1 MSTGKVTP
9 LSDRFDAR
17 LLSLYSRGVQD
28 RMPQGFHDAGQSYSF
43 CYYDLIE
50 VQQVKIGA
58 GPVLKDA
65 YLLSQKECCA
75 KKQGLGSSR
84 SLVAVM
90 DIGAEDSSIG
100 YTKRDI
106 DTFWSQE
113 QDFQLFFVSMLN
125 LANTEDLES
134 TLKAIKEYFRDI
146 PHLAYITF
154 DHCDIILFCRGDSFQ
169 EYARRIFKLYYASEK
184 GLGDAITLYSFP
196 DCQRPPKTEER
207 FAALIRVGVKD
218 YLARELFY
226 KMLDKFEKEN
236 NYAALSK
243 FWLLERNDI
252 GFYREDA
259 TLSWLAQVRKA
270 VLEAEEETES
280 CGPWYTTY
288 SLTVLIP
295 DGTDT
300 DQGWQNYD
308 HSGEVKT
315 AKKLLDRIDLLYK
328 KFKENY
334 EAAHARLREQNT
346 LVYCDQVLLRWL
358 EESYRLVV
366 SLVSSRLSEDLGV
379 CLLPQFTDMLT
390 YSERLFCKPEDITRD
405 DLEHIQESF
414 GDFFSNI
421 AVLVDSMNQTDRQ
434 FVQVPAFH
442 LPSFKIPPQIMAFY
456 TVIVRKMMETLRDN
470 EEIYY
475 GFTIAPKLVNTLSVF
490 SLSIQVVPEKD
501 EWISMNMDEMSFY
514 TLRLATETIAHE
526 VSHYI
531 GEKLRKR
538 EVRKEYMV
546 KCAFHLLVNELA
558 RRLAAEV
565 DKLAEYAY
573 QEKLGENKLQLYLAD
588 LDQAAGELWEQAQE
602 LDPEWYGAGTYHYSC
617 QMKAVIQQIPRDIGK
632 DWALAFFVNEQVMR
646 VIEHSD
652 EKGRDTLWERLRSY
666 VRWKLGMKENQSGT
680 LDMIAKDEARVILDS
695 ITSDLMDELNDLF
708 ANPPGPNTTGP
719 TEKVWRQLDY
729 LYDMFRET
737 FADLQTILLLD
748 MKWED
753 YCGLLL
759 QGKEQPGADLAPRM
773 FAVTKALLGCGAWKV
788 DEISAGGAFDN
799 VRATLA
805 LDPDKDAGSL
815 AKKRISPALSVCL
828 IGYLTDCARDIQA
841 FFAGARHD
849 KVKELQDIHNTL
861 SDKSSCLELQKTILR
876 LTEDYWRHLAE

>member
-1 MSTGKVTP
+1 
-9 LSDRFDAR
+9 
-17 LLSLYSRGVQD
+17 
-28 RMPQGFHDAGQSYSF
+28 MPQGFHDAGQSYSF

-470 EEIYY
+470 EEIFY

-708 ANPPGPNTTGP
+708 ANPPGPNTKGP